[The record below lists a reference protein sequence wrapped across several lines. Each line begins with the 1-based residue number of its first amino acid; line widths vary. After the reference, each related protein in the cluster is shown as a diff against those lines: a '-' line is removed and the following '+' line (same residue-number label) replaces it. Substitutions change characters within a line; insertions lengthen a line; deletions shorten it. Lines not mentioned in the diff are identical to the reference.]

1 MHFAR
6 LFTILL
12 VFVFAVILFTLVLA
26 FGEEF
31 AEKMLPLFMGGTV
44 IVYIFLSWYL
54 GYFFATQKP
63 PQELITVAVVVL
75 VIVFLSGYFM
85 GSR

>member
-6 LFTILL
+6 LFTILIFVL
-12 VFVFAVILFTLVLA
+12 VGVLFAILVA

-31 AEKMLPLFMGGTV
+31 AEKILPLFMGGAV
-44 IVYIFLSWYL
+44 ILYIFLSWYL
-54 GYFFATQKP
+54 GYFFAAQKP
-63 PQELITVAVVVL
+63 PQELITFAVVVL
-75 VIVFLSGYFM
+75 VIAFLSGYFM